1 MKKTQNQNQKKLSL
15 NKLRIAKINNPQI
28 IKGGD
33 ADANIPIVTAPTKK
47 TNS

>member
-33 ADANIPIVTAPTKK
+33 ADANIPTGTVPTKK
-47 TNS
+47 TNQ

>member
-33 ADANIPIVTAPTKK
+33 AVFNILFCTVPTKK
-47 TNS
+47 TDQ